1 MEDKKTKELINK
13 LIEILKAKGLTD
25 REILEIINYITK

>member
-25 REILEIINYITK
+25 TEILEIINYITK

>member
-13 LIEILKAKGLTD
+13 LIEILKAKGFTD
-25 REILEIINYITK
+25 DEIIEILDYITK

>member
-13 LIEILKAKGLTD
+13 LIEILKAKGFKD
-25 REILEIINYITK
+25 NEIIEIIDYITK